1 MITITDDDK
10 IISEPS
16 LNLWAQKLVQEYG
29 PEIDY
34 FLKHGS
40 SMEKKLAQK
49 VVGLARMQ
57 K

>member
-1 MITITDDDK
+1 MTIITADNKT
-10 IISEPS
+10 ISEPS

-40 SMEKKLAQK
+40 SMEKKLA
-49 VVGLARMQ
+49 RMQ